1 MIAEK
6 IFDSFIKPNLSKNK
20 RGFAITYPLLGIFN
34 CICYRLKTGCQ
45 WRELPIRQ
53 FFEGDCPS
61 WQTIYYHFNRWSN
74 NGDFKALWEKVL
86 IKFNSILDLDVIN
99 LDGSHTIAKR
109 GGEKVDFQTRKKAQ
123 TTNMLYLTDRNGLP
137 LSCSEPESGNH
148 HDSYNLAYS
157 LNLLWTPFISKISRF
172 PALNADS
179 GFDNDILKEFC
190 IEKGIILN
198 VYKNVRNN
206 KNKDIVKIKYK
217 QIYKERFVVERFFAW
232 LDSYKALLVRY
243 EVKSINWLQ
252 LNYLAFSIIFFKNIM
267 KG

>member
-6 IFDSFIKPNLSKNK
+6 IFDSIIKPNLSKNK
-20 RGFAITYPLLGIFN
+20 RGFAITYSLLGIFN

-45 WRELPIRQ
+45 WRELPIKQ

-61 WQTIYYHFNRWSN
+61 WQTIYYHFNRWSKN
-74 NGDFKALWEKVL
+74 RDFKALWEKIL

-109 GGEKVDFQTRKKAQ
+109 GGEKVDFQTRKKAK

-148 HDSYNLAYS
+148 HDSYNLSYS

-190 IEKGIILN
+190 NQRGIILN

-243 EVKSINWLQ
+243 EVKSRNWLQ
-252 LNYLAFSIIFFKNIM
+252 LNYLAFSIIFIKNLL
-267 KG
+267 KV